1 MSRRNVIDCPVAVAR
16 AYEGRHRARNDRVG
30 VCDVVDA
37 RERGERG
44 ERGVRGET
52 HQPSAIA
59 MADVDACDENALWRA
74 IAGGITPDRAHRDV
88 FDDVFEPFVAFARE
102 SEGVEGANARDSREG
117 TDARKPSARVRSAR
131 SEVKVATLSAPSAV
145 AVMRFGAVD
154 VGDSAVEELEIVND
168 TALAQVCLNA

>member
-1 MSRRNVIDCPVAVAR
+1 MSHRNVIDCPVAVAR
-16 AYEGRHRARNDRVG
+16 AYEGRQRARDDRVG
-30 VCDVVDA
+30 VCDVADA
-37 RERGERG
+37 RERGARDA
-44 ERGVRGET
+44 RDARVSRDA
-52 HQPSAIA
+52 SANA

-88 FDDVFEPFVAFARE
+88 VDDAYEPFVAFARE
-102 SEGVEGANARDSREG
+102 SEGGEGANARDSREG
-117 TDARKPSARVRSAR
+117 TDARKPSARARSAR